1 MSTTNTVKRWWD
13 MYFPETPTNV
23 AVLGSGLCVV
33 PGPRVRVQVK
43 AKEQQPDAVLIDK
56 VTNTYTFRSNRATEV
71 REGAVPGL
79 TAYDIEALKDRE
91 LYGGN
96 NRKGKASNIKNAHAK
111 ALWCD
116 GCTVPEIASA
126 TGMGDSWV
134 EKRVAA
140 FGAALSLEMAENKK

>member
-1 MSTTNTVKRWWD
+1 MNLLTSIKSAFAA
-13 MYFPETPTNV
+13 YFPETPENV

-33 PGPRVRVQVK
+33 PGPRVRAQVK

-56 VTNTYTFRSNRATEV
+56 ITNTYTFRSNRATEV

-79 TAYDIEALKDRE
+79 TVYDIEALKDRE